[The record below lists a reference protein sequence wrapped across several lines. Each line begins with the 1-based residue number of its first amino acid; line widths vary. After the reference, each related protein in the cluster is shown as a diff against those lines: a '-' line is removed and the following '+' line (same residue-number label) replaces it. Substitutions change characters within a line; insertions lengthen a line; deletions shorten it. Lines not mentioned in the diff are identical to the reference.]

1 MGWKRTLGLA
11 LASAVLA
18 LVVWGLFLLPLATV
32 SIKVD
37 LPPAQPSKPV
47 EPKAV
52 EIFIDANGAIQV
64 NGRPSSLDTLAS
76 DVGAVSTTRDRNQ
89 QQLTIRASETV
100 TYGTYMAVLERL
112 RGAGWHKVG
121 IVKEAIAN

>member
-1 MGWKRTLGLA
+1 VGWKLILGLA
-11 LASAVLA
+11 LASAALA

-37 LPPAQPSKPV
+37 LPPARPSKPV
-47 EPKAV
+47 EPKPV

-89 QQLTIRASETV
+89 QQVMIRASETV
-100 TYGTYMAVLERL
+100 TYETYMAVLERL

-121 IVKEAIAN
+121 IINDAIPN

>member
-1 MGWKRTLGLA
+1 VGWKRILGLV
-11 LASAVLA
+11 LASVVLA
-18 LVVWGLFLLPLATV
+18 LVVWGLFLPLTTV

-37 LPPAQPSKPV
+37 LPPARPSKPAASKPV
-47 EPKAV
+47 E
-52 EIFIDANGAIQV
+52 ISIDANGAIQV

-76 DVGAVSTTRDRNQ
+76 DVGAVSTTRDKNQ
-89 QQLTIRASETV
+89 QQVMIRASETV

-121 IVKEAIAN
+121 VIKDAIPN

>member
-1 MGWKRTLGLA
+1 MGWKRILGLA

-18 LVVWGLFLLPLATV
+18 LVVWGLFLPLTTV

-37 LPPAQPSKPV
+37 LPPARPSKPV

-64 NGRPSSLDTLAS
+64 NRRPSSLDALAS
-76 DVGAVSTTRDRNQ
+76 DVGAVSTTRDKNQ
-89 QQLTIRASETV
+89 QQVKIRASETIS
-100 TYGTYMAVLERL
+100 YDAYMAVLERL

-121 IVKEAIAN
+121 IINEAISN

>member
-1 MGWKRTLGLA
+1 VGWKLILGLA
-11 LASAVLA
+11 LASAALA

-37 LPPAQPSKPV
+37 LPPARPSKPA

-76 DVGAVSTTRDRNQ
+76 DVGAVSTTRDKNQ
-89 QQLTIRASETV
+89 QQVKIRASETIS
-100 TYGTYMAVLERL
+100 YDAYMAVLERL
-112 RGAGWHKVG
+112 SDAGWHKVG
-121 IVKEAIAN
+121 IINEAIAN

>member
-1 MGWKRTLGLA
+1 VSWKRILGLA
-11 LASAVLA
+11 LASIALA
-18 LVVWGLFLLPLATV
+18 LVVWGLFLPLTTV

-76 DVGAVSTTRDRNQ
+76 DVGAVSTTRDKNQ
-89 QQLTIRASETV
+89 QQVKIRASETV

-121 IVKEAIAN
+121 VIKDAIAN

>member
-1 MGWKRTLGLA
+1 VSWKRILSLA
-11 LASAVLA
+11 LASIALA
-18 LVVWGLFLLPLATV
+18 LVVWGLFLPLATV

-76 DVGAVSTTRDRNQ
+76 DVGAVSTTRDKNQ
-89 QQLTIRASETV
+89 QQVMIRASETV
-100 TYGTYMAVLERL
+100 TYETYMAVLERL

-121 IVKEAIAN
+121 IINDAIPN

>member
-1 MGWKRTLGLA
+1 MGWKRILGLA
-11 LASAVLA
+11 LASVALA
-18 LVVWGLFLLPLATV
+18 LVVWGLFLPLTTV

-37 LPPAQPSKPV
+37 LPPARPSKPV

-76 DVGAVSTTRDRNQ
+76 DVGAVSMTRDRNQ
-89 QQLTIRASETV
+89 QQLMIRASETV

-121 IVKEAIAN
+121 IVKEAISN